1 MPRYSDAN
9 GAARTQR
16 VAARAG
22 RRDGQDH
29 DNEGTTA
36 MKITLLGTGT
46 PAPSLKRMSSG
57 YMVEVGNDTILFDHG
72 PGAYHRMMEAGKRAV
87 DVTHVFFSH
96 LHYDHCL
103 DYMRLL
109 MTHWD
114 QGAGAIPE
122 LKVFGPPHTRRMTQ
136 AIIGPNGVFGPDLEA
151 RTKHQLS
158 IDVYES
164 RGGKG
169 RRKKPKPEVTELRSG
184 QTIKGD
190 GWTVKVTAVPHVQP
204 YLVSFGFRL
213 DTPEGSFVYSGD
225 CGPCNAMRKL
235 AKDAD
240 VMVYMTHYI
249 SGTEPSKAFAKGV
262 AGHMEVAE
270 VGQSAG
276 VKNLVVSHVLRQM
289 DEPGLREKVLREM
302 GTVYKGNLFFGEDL
316 MVIPLVAPEP
326 RDRER

>member
-1 MPRYSDAN
+1 
-9 GAARTQR
+9 
-16 VAARAG
+16 
-22 RRDGQDH
+22 
-29 DNEGTTA
+29 

-151 RTKHQLS
+151 RTRHQLS